1 MIAGHL
7 GVEAAVCVVM
17 LAGVYLADDDVDEA
31 DPVAVPVMEEPH
43 RHDGPAGYRACV

>member
-17 LAGVYLADDDVDEA
+17 LAGVCLADDDVDEA

-43 RHDGPAGYRACV
+43 RPDGAAGYRACV